1 MIALKFGTLNF
12 KSHAFADSIVFW
24 KTFVNSVFRD
34 PNPNVIEDDVLMPS
48 PKSFLEDER
57 CFRLRVLC
65 FVVLVLLVVLMILE
79 VFFEGCD
86 VSVDSDVVGGCVNLL
101 RLFCVLS

>member
-1 MIALKFGTLNF
+1 
-12 KSHAFADSIVFW
+12 
-24 KTFVNSVFRD
+24 
-34 PNPNVIEDDVLMPS
+34 MPS

-101 RLFCVLS
+101 RLFCVLSWFLFVFSFEKVDAVDVVEVDVDDDEVDVDDDEVDVDDDDDVAA